1 MMKRISVFLF
11 VLVSLMAT
19 NAFAAKDKTDNQ
31 ANGVPAKKVLSQ
43 MHPWY
48 GARVAFLGDSQTD
61 PNNDGSQMKYWG
73 FLSQWLDISPYVY
86 GISGHQWSEIPGQ
99 INQLY
104 SEHHADVDAILIM
117 AGTNDYNQGI
127 CIGSWYEYGDTTVE
141 AAYGYLKRPEYRY
154 YRKLSYDPNTFCG
167 RINIAMRLIK
177 QLYPDKQ
184 VILLTP
190 IHRAFFDGGDK
201 NLQPD
206 ENIANRGGLYQ
217 EAYVQC
223 VKEAANVWAVPVID
237 TNAISGFFPL
247 INGTLYYHNEK
258 DLLHPNDAGHQR
270 LATTLLWQLSSLPC
284 KF

>member
-1 MMKRISVFLF
+1 
-11 VLVSLMAT
+11 
-19 NAFAAKDKTDNQ
+19 
-31 ANGVPAKKVLSQ
+31 
-43 MHPWY
+43 
-48 GARVAFLGDSQTD
+48 
-61 PNNDGSQMKYWG
+61 
-73 FLSQWLDISPYVY
+73 
-86 GISGHQWSEIPGQ
+86 
-99 INQLY
+99 
-104 SEHHADVDAILIM
+104 
-117 AGTNDYNQGI
+117 
-127 CIGSWYEYGDTTVE
+127 
-141 AAYGYLKRPEYRY
+141 
-154 YRKLSYDPNTFCG
+154 
-167 RINIAMRLIK
+167 MRLLK